1 MLQKYIKEAC
11 EKIDKEFAEVV
22 IPMLKVQSEEENKK
36 LEIDQKMAEAIAA
49 RLNIVGEVVVHYRD
63 RNNNITSV
71 EMDIAHLIKQI
82 LNAED
87 GILKDNEWLERYF
100 RHKNIRES
108 LV

>member
-1 MLQKYIKEAC
+1 
-11 EKIDKEFAEVV
+11 
-22 IPMLKVQSEEENKK
+22 
-36 LEIDQKMAEAIAA
+36 MA
-49 RLNIVGEVVVHYRD
+49 NV
-63 RNNNITSV
+63 T
-71 EMDIAHLIKQI
+71 MDIAHLIKQI